1 MFFSLFTVNYFPMLK
16 IHKEGRVI
24 LSIIILILAVI
35 DLSVILLLKPCAII
49 LISLVIITILLLVFF
64 LRFFRVPNRKLVYD
78 EKFLFSPADGKVVVI
93 EETTEEEYF
102 KDRRLQVSIFMSVWD
117 VHINFFPVSGSIKY
131 YKYHPGKY
139 LIARHPKSS
148 ILNERNT
155 IVIQT
160 ASGKEILVRQIA
172 GFVARKISCY
182 CKEGDSVKQLDQL
195 GFIKFGSRV
204 DIFLPLGTEVTA
216 VLGMH
221 VSAQT
226 DVIAKF

>member
-1 MFFSLFTVNYFPMLK
+1 MIR
-16 IHKEGRVI
+16 IHKEGR
-24 LSIIILILAVI
+24 IILAIIFIFLAALNLAIIMLVKPGEAISIFLLILTF
-35 DLSVILLLKPCAII
+35 LLLI
-49 LISLVIITILLLVFF
+49 FF
-64 LRFFRVPNRKLVYD
+64 LRFFRVPARKLLYN
-78 EKFLFSPADGKVVVI
+78 ENLLLSPADGKVVVI
-93 EETTEEEYF
+93 EETTEDEYF
-102 KDRRLQVSIFMSVWD
+102 KDKRIQVSIFMSVWD
-117 VHINFFPVSGSIKY
+117 VHINFFPVSGKIKY
-131 YKYHPGKY
+131 YKYHPGDY

-148 ILNERNT
+148 TLNERNT
-155 IVIQT
+155 IVIET

-204 DIFLPLGTEVTA
+204 DIFLPIGTEVTA

-226 DVIAKF
+226 DVLAKF